1 MVWDDELTLPEDTVT
16 ELINGPLSASASPG
30 PSIQTLP
37 PFLTPQNHRRARS
50 SSSSDFPPPMPLRRT
65 TSDVRPV
72 PFSAKFQR
80 VHPGT
85 TGVTVLEHLERL
97 DAVEAGLE
105 RLGMRDGMEDEM
117 DEEEQDVGDLASSSS
132 KSQAKPDVPVIV
144 TDNASLASRPEAS
157 GSLSASAL
165 SRGSE
170 LPSVREAETEMAE
183 EDEEAVTEADVD
195 SPVDEAGMAA
205 MSKSMSYIDMDGT
218 IPKRGH
224 GHRFTTHGSEHGP
237 RRSLDWMQEE
247 PTKKKTV
254 VAEASFL
261 CSWSVFLC
269 NAKLNCVTRILTASG
284 DDGEETIIFSVWFLR
299 CLGMGMDTYFLD
311 IYYYSYCRA
320 QLRYFPVSRS
330 VAYFVASR
338 RALIQEREESIRLA
352 SSTHQS
358 TPSYFCC

>member
-105 RLGMRDGMEDEM
+105 RLGMRDGMQDEM

-132 KSQAKPDVPVIV
+132 KSQTKPDVPVIV
-144 TDNASLASRPEAS
+144 TDNGSLASRPEAS

-165 SRGSE
+165 SRVSE
-170 LPSVREAETEMAE
+170 LPSVREAETELAE
-183 EDEEAVTEADVD
+183 EDEDAVEDVDVD

-218 IPKRGH
+218 V
-224 GHRFTTHGSEHGP
+224 P
-237 RRSLDWMQEE
+237 RRGAW
-247 PTKKKTV
+247 T
-254 VAEASFL
+254 
-261 CSWSVFLC
+261 
-269 NAKLNCVTRILTASG
+269 
-284 DDGEETIIFSVWFLR
+284 
-299 CLGMGMDTYFLD
+299 
-311 IYYYSYCRA
+311 
-320 QLRYFPVSRS
+320 
-330 VAYFVASR
+330 
-338 RALIQEREESIRLA
+338 
-352 SSTHQS
+352 
-358 TPSYFCC
+358 

>member
-1 MVWDDELTLPEDTVT
+1 MFNRQLAVIKGQAWNIVQSLRHDDEGPLELTRRTKAMVWDDELTLPEDTVT

-254 VAEASFL
+254 VAERL
-261 CSWSVFLC
+261 EMMEKKPL
-269 NAKLNCVTRILTASG
+269 
-284 DDGEETIIFSVWFLR
+284 FSR
-299 CLGMGMDTYFLD
+299 CGF
-311 IYYYSYCRA
+311 
-320 QLRYFPVSRS
+320 
-330 VAYFVASR
+330 
-338 RALIQEREESIRLA
+338 
-352 SSTHQS
+352 
-358 TPSYFCC
+358 